1 MGTLRLNHNRR
12 SHCFVIVIQ
21 ISEHSSWKK
30 YCNSLFHCFSNEKLL
45 KSLDLIILPL
55 FLSYMYVW
63 TGSYPFFIV
72 IRCVQFLVNSQ
83 VYAQCCPLMFESLNS
98 DIAHKVKVG
107 LPTSD
112 FSLLPCLKT
121 CIKNTFL
128 NCYDDNTFCQRLS
141 PVFFTRPIADRSM
154 DTKAV
159 PPSKT
164 KGKCAGNTPITLILA
179 NRTRNCDMCRFCVLL
194 MHRDVGGV
202 RQHTA

>member
-1 MGTLRLNHNRR
+1 MNLYWKIA
-12 SHCFVIVIQ
+12 SHLIR
-21 ISEHSSWKK
+21 
-30 YCNSLFHCFSNEKLL
+30 SLFRC
-45 KSLDLIILPL
+45 L
-55 FLSYMYVW
+55 FLTYVW
-63 TGSYPFFIV
+63 IGSYPFFIV

-98 DIAHKVKVG
+98 DIAHKLKVG

-154 DTKAV
+154 DTDKFSRLKCWC
-159 PPSKT
+159 PDNCYLMSTKKNWMTNNNRHKT
-164 KGKCAGNTPITLILA
+164 
-179 NRTRNCDMCRFCVLL
+179 
-194 MHRDVGGV
+194 
-202 RQHTA
+202 